1 MYRFRS
7 VICVAFLAGLMSG
20 CGGDGA
26 DSPNATPPEATN
38 SPDFAK
44 KTADMMKDANAG
56 SMDLKKAQQ
65 SNAAPKK

>member
-1 MYRFRS
+1 MYRLRS
-7 VICVAFLAGLMSG
+7 VICVAFLAGMISG
-20 CGGDGA
+20 CGDGA

-56 SMDLKKAQQ
+56 SMDLKKVQQ
-65 SNAAPKK
+65 KPAEAPKN